1 MVCPWIQT
9 RGLTPK
15 RTVRKAQL
23 KTLPMH
29 VACEVKRNVGGG
41 GDVFVKKGASEG
53 FMIQSR
59 GMCSVG
65 VHRSTGGCVL

>member
-1 MVCPWIQT
+1 M
-9 RGLTPK
+9 
-15 RTVRKAQL
+15 VRKAQL
-23 KTLPMH
+23 KTLPMD

-65 VHRSTGGCVL
+65 VHRSTGG